1 MAPAIEAVMALSSLR
16 AGTGNA
22 SRFPRPCATVPR
34 RPAGPG
40 QTEASARPGGRQA
53 PAGGGAG
60 AGRGLWAPGWAR
72 ISAALGQGRCPCH
85 GGRVRPFTPAV
96 AASSAAFRRLK
107 ARHDPSRPD
116 RDVCPGSSRTTR
128 GIPRR
133 QLSARRVCPPGGA
146 ATALPVGPPPDA
158 DPGKTRRP
166 DHRRGAAGTLADRG
180 QIATPTDGPA
190 TGAKAPGPEGWPVR
204 PPLTLP
210 GEPVSLIAP
219 TVAFFLSWWLSRSYV
234 HDRNRDRARPG

>member
-1 MAPAIEAVMALSSLR
+1 MAPAIEAVSVPSPVR
-16 AGTGNA
+16 AGKRDP
-22 SRFPRPCATVPR
+22 RFPRPRGTVPC

-40 QTEASARPGGRQA
+40 PTEASARPGGRQA

-128 GIPRR
+128 RIPRR

-146 ATALPVGPPPDA
+146 ATALPVGPPRTPTQERPAGRITAGSPPGRGRHPGRQGSNRHPDRW
-158 DPGKTRRP
+158 PRNRSQGPRTRRVARQAAP
-166 DHRRGAAGTLADRG
+166 DLAGGTGQPDCADCC
-180 QIATPTDGPA
+180 IL
-190 TGAKAPGPEGWPVR
+190 PV
-204 PPLTLP
+204 
-210 GEPVSLIAP
+210 V
-219 TVAFFLSWWLSRSYV
+219 VA
-234 HDRNRDRARPG
+234 